1 MTKLR
6 SPFDAV
12 VSDLLPQ
19 AEFGADAAAQLLTHA
34 AKYLRKRERMPDE
47 LADYVA
53 DAFMRAARKPADTRA
68 KRLTDWLNL
77 TANNRRKANV
87 PFAVAVE
94 VVKRNPGAS
103 QNELARKLAKET
115 GCKPTAARKPI
126 KQALAFLQEAGR

>member
-12 VSDLLPQ
+12 VSRLLPQ
-19 AEFGADAAAQLLTHA
+19 AEFDRDAAAELLTHA
-34 AKYLRKRERMPDE
+34 AKYLRKREPMPHE
-47 LADYVA
+47 LADYIA
-53 DAFMRAARKPADTRA
+53 DAFTRAATKPADTRA

-94 VVKRNPGAS
+94 VVKRNPDAS
-103 QNELARKLAKET
+103 KN
-115 GCKPTAARKPI
+115 
-126 KQALAFLQEAGR
+126 